1 MVFPIVK
8 KQKRIF
14 IFFVFII
21 LILNSFIVSGLFQT
35 AKAAENGVA
44 IPETY
49 GLITDSKGRIIG
61 NPADIFEF
69 TWVNAGL
76 AKLTFKTKP
85 GISYDVVPKNAHDG
99 ARGVIAQRTSLT
111 NGDHRQSADYEIQG
125 WPSSCYNKISFIA
138 DSITNQDNFLDNTP
152 LTKVKTDIDFYNA
165 DGTECK
171 DSGDLNTHIDS
182 DGNKVDNTGS
192 ISVKNTQFST
202 AYFRWVDSAKIEPAV
217 DLTIRTV
224 ESDHATSIKNIPT
237 PFVQDPSEPN
247 VFRVDELGPCDDVII
262 VDKSTNPATMKY
274 YILVANSSLSD
285 GNAYGSQKPA
295 SEWGVSAINVSD
307 CQVVDVREDVDKSG
321 ALEIGH
327 DYYRVPPITGVS
339 YPLLDNE
346 NANKEAG
353 TGEEQAGSFNLATGE
368 DTPTCESSGFSL
380 AFLFCPII
388 NGALDAM
395 DWMFHSII
403 EPFLVTSPLTTE
415 SNDTAYQVWK
425 GFRTLGNIILVIAL
439 LIIVFGQAIGGGLVD
454 AYTAKKAM
462 PRILIAAILI
472 NISYF
477 IVALSVDIFNVLGRG
492 IGQLITA
499 PLGGAGSFSFKPNQ
513 LLSLGGLF
521 ATYLG
526 GKFLLGFF
534 TTSGFFT
541 LLLYSFLIP
550 MLLTSIAI
558 FGTIVVRRGLVILL
572 AVISPVAL
580 ALYAIPGTEKYAKKW
595 FDLFIKTLMVY
606 PIIIA
611 IFAIADVLSVMMF
624 NAAGDGG
631 SYTIN
636 QFVALVVLFIPFFL
650 IPFAFK
656 LAGGAISSISG
667 AITGFN
673 KKRYEKFMG
682 SEFDETSRRHQT
694 NQTRASMRNAR
705 RQSHSKRA
713 LHLADFKMGRGGLT
727 LLKEGMPKKPEAP
740 TPPRDNAS
748 AAEQEEYRRQQ
759 EAYVRDMETYSAAV
773 EVAQGWHPT
782 LRGAA
787 RGARK
792 RARQYSQD
800 RRSRRADRAVSEEE
814 NSGAF
819 DVNSPPEPPIVN
831 PGAPT
836 PVAPSPTPSDPTTS
850 QATLAGQNTNFAD
863 PAQAAAG
870 DATPDDEDDGG
881 GTATP
886 WNPS

>member
-1 MVFPIVK
+1 M
-8 KQKRIF
+8 
-14 IFFVFII
+14 
-21 LILNSFIVSGLFQT
+21 NGLFQT

-44 IPETY
+44 VPETY
-49 GLITDSKGRIIG
+49 GLTTDSKGRIIG

-85 GISYDVVPKNAHDG
+85 GISYDVVPKDG
-99 ARGVIAQRTSLT
+99 HGDAKGVIAQRTSLT
-111 NGDHRQSADYEIQG
+111 DGNHRQSTDYEIQG
-125 WPSSCYNKISFIA
+125 WPSSCYNKITFIA

-152 LTKVKTDIDFYNA
+152 LTKVKTDIDFYNS

-217 DLTIRTV
+217 DLTIRIV

-237 PFVQDPSEPN
+237 PFVQDSSEPN
-247 VFRVDELGPCDDVII
+247 VFRADEVGPCDDVII

-274 YILVANSSLSD
+274 YILVANGSLSD
-285 GNAYGSQKPA
+285 GDAYGSQKPA
-295 SEWGVSAINVSD
+295 SEWGISAINISD
-307 CQVVDVREDVDKSG
+307 CQVVDVREDVDKAGTFQS
-321 ALEIGH
+321 H

-353 TGEEQAGSFNLATGE
+353 TGEEQAGSFNLETGE

-380 AFLFCPII
+380 AFLFCPIV
-388 NGALDAM
+388 NGALDGI

-415 SNDTAYQVWK
+415 SNDTAYQVWR

-439 LIIVFGQAIGGGLVD
+439 LVIVFGQAIGGGLVD

-477 IVALSVDIFNVLGRG
+477 IVALSVDVFNVLGRG

-534 TTSGFFT
+534 TTGGFFT

-550 MLLTSIAI
+550 MLLTTIAI
-558 FGTIVVRRGLVILL
+558 FGTIVIRRGLVILL
-572 AVISPVAL
+572 AVISPIAL

-606 PIIIA
+606 PIIMA
-611 IFAIADVLSVMMF
+611 IFAIADLLSMMMF
-624 NAAGDGG
+624 SAAGDGG

-682 SEFDETSRRHQT
+682 SEYDQSSRRHQV
-694 NQTRASMRNAR
+694 NHTRASMRDAR
-705 RQSHSKRA
+705 LESHSNRA
-713 LHLADFKMGRGGLT
+713 LHWADFRVGRGGLT
-727 LLKEGMPKKPEAP
+727 LLKQGMPKKPEAP
-740 TPPRDNAS
+740 TPPRDDAG
-748 AAEQEEYRRQQ
+748 AAEKEEYTRQQ
-759 EAYVRDMETYSAAV
+759 EAYVRDLKTYNAAV
-773 EVAQGWHPT
+773 QVARGWHPT
-782 LRGAA
+782 V
-787 RGARK
+787 RGAREK
-792 RARQYSQD
+792 ARKYRQD
-800 RRSRRADRAVSEEE
+800 RRARRADRAVTEEE

-819 DVNSPPEPPIVN
+819 NPDSPLESP
-831 PGAPT
+831 PT
-836 PVAPSPTPSDPTTS
+836 PVAPSPIPSDPTTS